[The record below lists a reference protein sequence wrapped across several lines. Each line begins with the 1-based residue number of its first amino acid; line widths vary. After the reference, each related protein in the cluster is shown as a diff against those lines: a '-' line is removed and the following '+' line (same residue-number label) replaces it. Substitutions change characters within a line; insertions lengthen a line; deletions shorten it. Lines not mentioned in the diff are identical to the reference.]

1 MSSLTIEAPVRQAH
15 DHVDFWKIGNLNHNK
30 EVGCGIDWPH
40 PCWGIRFADG
50 LRLGISA
57 TTVRLGHASRVP
69 AW

>member
-1 MSSLTIEAPVRQAH
+1 MKNLAIENPICQVH
-15 DHVDFWKIGNLNHNK
+15 GYVNFWKIGKLNHNK

-57 TTVRLGHASRVP
+57 TTVR
-69 AW
+69 